1 MLRKLYYKG
10 YFNYE
15 KFIIE
20 NQKKLSISPIESV
33 LLIKILDIYPT
44 NKNITIDMLSNS
56 ILLKPKEI
64 EDALGDLL
72 GRGFI
77 SYELTN
83 NKSGKAIEEI
93 KIDGIFNIFNDFL
106 NEVDDDKQNELSLVV
121 KYVQRILNKV
131 NLSQN
136 DIDIIKSLVNED
148 GYTLA
153 DFKNACENKLKD
165 RNLYSI
171 KMIVSAISSN
181 DDSIKKENKMSSK
194 MTEFLSK
201 VK

>member
-33 LLIKILDIYPT
+33 LLIKILDIYPI

-171 KMIVSAISSN
+171 KMIVSALSSN
-181 DDSIKKENKMSSK
+181 EDSIKKENKMSSK

>member
-106 NEVDDDKQNELSLVV
+106 NEIDDDKQNELSLVV

-153 DFKNACENKLKD
+153 DFKNACENKLND

-171 KMIVSAISSN
+171 KMIVSALSSN
-181 DDSIKKENKMSSK
+181 EDSIKKENKMSSK

>member
-171 KMIVSAISSN
+171 KMIVSALSSN
-181 DDSIKKENKMSSK
+181 EDSIKKENKMSSK

>member
-15 KFIIE
+15 EFIIE

-44 NKNITIDMLSNS
+44 NKNIIIDMLSNS

-106 NEVDDDKQNELSLVV
+106 NEIDDDKQNELSLVV

-171 KMIVSAISSN
+171 KMIVSALSSN
-181 DDSIKKENKMSSK
+181 EDSIKKENKMSSK

>member
-1 MLRKLYYKG
+1 MIRKLYYKG

-44 NKNITIDMLSNS
+44 NKNITIDMLSNY

-106 NEVDDDKQNELSLVV
+106 NDVDGDKQNELSLIV

-171 KMIVSAISSN
+171 KMIVSALSSN
-181 DDSIKKENKMSSK
+181 DDSPKKENKMSSK

>member
-106 NEVDDDKQNELSLVV
+106 NEIDDDKQNELSLVV

-171 KMIVSAISSN
+171 KMIVSALSSN
-181 DDSIKKENKMSSK
+181 EDSIKKENKMSSK

>member
-15 KFIIE
+15 EFIIE

-106 NEVDDDKQNELSLVV
+106 NEIDDDKQNELSLVV

-171 KMIVSAISSN
+171 KMIVSALSSN
-181 DDSIKKENKMSSK
+181 EDSIKKENKMSSK